1 MTNKTKPT
9 SDTNEAVKKLIA
21 EGDTGER
28 GSETVQGIAS
38 RGKDIGGNSSPA

>member
-21 EGDTGER
+21 EGYTRER
-28 GSETVQGIAS
+28 AIETAQVIAS